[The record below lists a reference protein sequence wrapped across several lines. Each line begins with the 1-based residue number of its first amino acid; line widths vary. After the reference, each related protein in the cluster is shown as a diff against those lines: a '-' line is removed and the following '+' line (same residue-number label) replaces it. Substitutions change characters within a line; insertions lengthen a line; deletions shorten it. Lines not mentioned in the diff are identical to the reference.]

1 MKISLNVVG
10 KSNDKNNFRHKLL
23 LTNTQFSKLRKAFTN
38 GSSAD
43 IKLSKTKLYK
53 TEQLLLIGN
62 VLKPLAKSV
71 LITLGLTAAA
81 SATDAAIHK
90 KMFGSG
96 VATLMIL
103 NEEMKHITKIVKSLE
118 ESGLLMK
125 GVSKRAKRRISRN
138 VIKHFRC

>member
-125 GVSKRAKRRISRN
+125 GVSKRAKRRISGN